1 MESKLFMRRIAA
13 LMLFGLI
20 LGTVFTFSS
29 CSDDDEGSDD
39 PETLAGVY
47 VIQKGVLTDDIKDVE
62 GNIVVPS
69 GTDITAIMIGG
80 IFGASPCDN
89 MANSAVDMRVG
100 GKLFFV
106 CTGTESA
113 VPGVDAGSWEE
124 NITLTTLTLTLNSTV
139 VPPIG
144 FSLPITGITK
154 SGAVLSGSIESVP
167 LTKALLDAAFPG
179 NEFAPVVMVGVD
191 MEFLLVPEL
200 L

>member
-1 MESKLFMRRIAA
+1 MRRIAA

-20 LGTVFTFSS
+20 LGTVFTFTS
-29 CSDDDEGSDD
+29 CSDDDEPGDTG

-47 VIQKGVLTDDIKDVE
+47 KLTKGVLTDDIKDVD
-62 GNIVVPS
+62 GNVVVPS
-69 GTDITAIMIGG
+69 GTDITAIMAAG

-89 MANSAVDMRVG
+89 QANSAVDMREG

-106 CTGTESA
+106 CTGTESE

-124 NITLTTLTLTLNSTV
+124 NITLTSLTLVLNSTV

-144 FSLPITGITK
+144 FTLPITDVSK
-154 SGAVLSGSIESVP
+154 SGAVVSGSIDSVP
-167 LTKALLDAAFPG
+167 LTKELLDAAFPG
-179 NEFAPVVMVGVD
+179 NEFPDIVIVAVD
-191 MEFLLVPEL
+191 IEFLEIPEL